1 MSENIPTTMQAI
13 EIAEAGGP
21 EVLRISDFPVPEPGD
36 GEVLI
41 KVIAAGVN
49 RPDVMQRLGLYPPP
63 PGAPDIPG
71 LEVAGTVA
79 ALGPDASGVQEGD
92 AVCAL
97 VIGGGYAEYCVAP
110 ASLCLPVPEALTTVQ
125 AAAVPETFFTVWTNV
140 FDRGRLA
147 GGESLLVHGGS
158 SGIGT
163 TAIQLAKAFG
173 ATVYVTAGSEEK
185 CQACLELGADAAINY
200 RDEDFVERISELTKE
215 RGVDVILDMIGGDY
229 LPRNLKSLAVE
240 GRIVQIALQG
250 GPRVEMNLLP
260 IMLKRLTLTGSTLRP
275 RTVAQKAMIAH
286 SLREK
291 VWPLL
296 ESGKVRPI
304 IHATFPLAQASD
316 AHRMMESS
324 QHIGKIVLSDE
335 ETEELAATPVP

>member
-1 MSENIPTTMQAI
+1 MSKNIPTTMQAI

-21 EVLRISDFPVPEPGD
+21 EVLRITDFPVPEPGD

-79 ALGPDASGVQEGD
+79 ALGANASGVQEGD

-110 ASLCLPVPEALTTVQ
+110 ASLCLAIPENLTTVQ
-125 AAAVPETFFTVWTNV
+125 AAAIPETFFTVWTNV
-140 FDRGRLA
+140 FDRGRLT

-173 ATVYVTAGSEEK
+173 STVYVTAGSEEK

-215 RGVDVILDMIGGDY
+215 CGVDVILDMIGGDY

-250 GPRVEMNLLP
+250 GPKVEMNLLP

-296 ESGKVRPI
+296 ESGKVHPV
-304 IHATFPLAQASD
+304 IHATFPLAQASE

-335 ETEELAATPVP
+335 KTEEPAATPAP

>member
-1 MSENIPTTMQAI
+1 MVEQNAMSEQIPSTMRAI
-13 EIAEAGGP
+13 EITEAGGP
-21 EVLRISDFPVPEPGD
+21 DVLQVGERPVPEPGE

-41 KVIAAGVN
+41 KVAAAGVN
-49 RPDVMQRLGLYPPP
+49 RPDVMQRLGMYPPP

-71 LEVAGTVA
+71 LEVAGTVV
-79 ALGPDASGVQEGD
+79 ALGPEVSGWQVGST
-92 AVCAL
+92 VCAL
-97 VIGGGYAEYCVAP
+97 VSGGGYADYCAAP
-110 ASLCLPVPEALTTVQ
+110 ASLCLGIPDALSEVQ
-125 AAAVPETFFTVWTNV
+125 AAAIPETFFTVWTNV
-140 FDRGRLA
+140 FDRGRLSS
-147 GGESLLVHGGS
+147 GESLLVHGGS

-173 ATVYVTAGSEEK
+173 STVYVTAGSTEK
-185 CQACLELGADAAINY
+185 CQACTELGADAAINY
-200 RDEDFVERISELTKE
+200 RDEDFVERISELTNE
-215 RGVDVILDMIGGDY
+215 RGVDVILDMVGGDY
-229 LPRNLKSLAVE
+229 LPRNLKSLAIE

-250 GPRVEMNLLP
+250 GPKVEMSLLP

-275 RTVAQKAMIAH
+275 RTIAQKAMIAH

-304 IHATFPLAQASD
+304 VHATFPLARASD

-324 QHIGKIVLSDE
+324 QHIGKIVLSDVE
-335 ETEELAATPVP
+335 E

>member
-1 MSENIPTTMQAI
+1 MSEQIPSTMRAI
-13 EIAEAGGP
+13 EITEAGGP
-21 EVLRISDFPVPEPGD
+21 DVLQVGERPVPEPGE

-41 KVIAAGVN
+41 KVAAAGVN
-49 RPDVMQRLGLYPPP
+49 RPDVMQRLGMYPPP

-71 LEVAGTVA
+71 LEVAGTVV
-79 ALGPDASGVQEGD
+79 ALGPEVSGWQVGST
-92 AVCAL
+92 VCAL
-97 VIGGGYAEYCVAP
+97 VSGGGYADYCAAP
-110 ASLCLPVPEALTTVQ
+110 ASLCLGIPDALSEVQ
-125 AAAVPETFFTVWTNV
+125 AAAIPETFFTVWTNV
-140 FDRGRLA
+140 FDRGRLSS
-147 GGESLLVHGGS
+147 GESLLVHGGS

-173 ATVYVTAGSEEK
+173 STVYVTAGSTEK
-185 CQACLELGADAAINY
+185 CQACTELGADAAINY
-200 RDEDFVERISELTKE
+200 RDEDFVERISELTNE
-215 RGVDVILDMIGGDY
+215 RGVDVILDMVGGDY
-229 LPRNLKSLAVE
+229 LPRNLKSLALE

-250 GPRVEMNLLP
+250 GPKVEMSLLP

-304 IHATFPLAQASD
+304 VHATFPLARASD

-324 QHIGKIVLSDE
+324 QHIGKIVLSDVE
-335 ETEELAATPVP
+335 E

>member
-1 MSENIPTTMQAI
+1 MSEKIPKTMRAI

-21 EVLRISDFPVPEPGD
+21 EVLRVREFPVPEPGD

-41 KVIAAGVN
+41 KVGGAGVN

-71 LEVAGTVA
+71 LEVAGTVVT
-79 ALGPDASGVQEGD
+79 LGPNTSSVQEGD

-110 ASLCLPVPEALTTVQ
+110 ASLCLPIPEGLSAVE
-125 AAAVPETFFTVWTNV
+125 AAAIPETFFTVWTNV
-140 FDRGRLA
+140 FDRGCLTGA
-147 GGESLLVHGGS
+147 EILLVHGGS

-173 ATVYVTAGSEEK
+173 AKVYVTAGSAEK
-185 CQACLELGADAAINY
+185 CQACRELGADAAINY
-200 RDEDFVERISELTKE
+200 RDEDFVERISELTNE
-215 RGVDVILDMIGGDY
+215 RGVDLILDMIGGDY

-250 GPRVEMNLLP
+250 GPKVEMNLLP

-275 RTVAQKAMIAH
+275 RSVAQKAMIAH

-296 ESGKVRPI
+296 ESGQVRPI

-316 AHRMMESS
+316 AHRLMESS
-324 QHIGKIVLSDE
+324 QHIGKIVLSDAG
-335 ETEELAATPVP
+335 T

>member
-1 MSENIPTTMQAI
+1 MSEDIPTTMQAI

-21 EVLRISDFPVPEPGD
+21 EVLRITDFPVPEPGD

-41 KVIAAGVN
+41 KVTAAGVN

-79 ALGPDASGVQEGD
+79 ALGPNASGVQEGD

-110 ASLCLPVPEALTTVQ
+110 ASLCLAVPEALSTVQ
-125 AAAVPETFFTVWTNV
+125 AAAIPETFFTVWTNV
-140 FDRGRLA
+140 FDRGRLTS
-147 GGESLLVHGGS
+147 GESLLVHGGS

-173 ATVYVTAGSEEK
+173 STVYVTAGSEEK

-200 RDEDFVERISELTKE
+200 RDEDFVERISELTNE

-250 GPRVEMNLLP
+250 GPKVEMNLLP

-291 VWPLL
+291 VWPLV
-296 ESGKVRPI
+296 ESGKVRPV
-304 IHATFPLAQASD
+304 IHATFPLAQASE

-335 ETEELAATPVP
+335 AE

>member
-1 MSENIPTTMQAI
+1 MSEQFPSTMRAI
-13 EIAEAGGP
+13 EITEPGGP
-21 EVLRISDFPVPEPGD
+21 EVLRIGERPVPEPGD

-41 KVIAAGVN
+41 KVAAAGVN
-49 RPDVMQRLGLYPPP
+49 RPDVMQRTGMYPPP
-63 PGAPDIPG
+63 PGASDIPG
-71 LEVAGTVA
+71 LEIAGTVA
-79 ALGPDASGVQEGD
+79 ALGADAGGVQEGD
-92 AVCAL
+92 LVCAL
-97 VIGGGYAEYCVAP
+97 VAGGGYADYCVAP
-110 ASLCLPVPEALTTVQ
+110 ASLCLPIPDALSAAQ
-125 AAAVPETFFTVWTNV
+125 AAAIPETFFTVWTNV

-147 GGESLLVHGGS
+147 SGESLLVHGGS

-173 ATVYVTAGSEEK
+173 ATVYVTAGSDEK
-185 CQACLELGADAAINY
+185 CNACTELGADAAINY
-200 RDEDFVERISELTKE
+200 RGEDFVTRISELTNE

-250 GPRVEMNLLP
+250 GPKVQMNLLP

-296 ESGKVRPI
+296 EAEKVRPI
-304 IHATFPLAQASD
+304 IHATFPLAEASE

-335 ETEELAATPVP
+335 DV

>member
-1 MSENIPTTMQAI
+1 MSEQIPSTMRVV

-21 EVLRISDFPVPEPGD
+21 EVLRITERPVPEPGKE
-36 GEVLI
+36 EVLV
-41 KVIAAGVN
+41 KVGAAGVN
-49 RPDVMQRLGLYPPP
+49 RPDVMQRLGMYPPP

-71 LEVAGTVA
+71 LEIAGTVV
-79 ALGPDASGVQEGD
+79 ALGADAGRVQEGES
-92 AVCAL
+92 VCAL
-97 VIGGGYAEYCVAP
+97 VAGGGYADYCVAP
-110 ASLCLPVPEALTTVQ
+110 ASLCLPIPEGLSDVQ
-125 AAAVPETFFTVWTNV
+125 GAAIPETFFTVWTNV

-147 GGESLLVHGGS
+147 SGESLLVHGGS

-173 ATVYVTAGSEEK
+173 STVYVTAGSDEK
-185 CQACLELGADAAINY
+185 CEACTELGADAAINY
-200 RDEDFVERISELTKE
+200 RNQDFVERISELTNE

-240 GRIVQIALQG
+240 GRVVQIALQG
-250 GPRVEMNLLP
+250 GPKVEMNLLP

-286 SLREK
+286 SLRDK

-296 ESGKVRPI
+296 GSGKVRPI

-324 QHIGKIVLSDE
+324 QHIGKIVLSDASE
-335 ETEELAATPVP
+335 

>member
-1 MSENIPTTMQAI
+1 MSEDIPTTMQAI

-21 EVLRISDFPVPEPGD
+21 EVLRITDFPVPEPGD

-41 KVIAAGVN
+41 KVMAAGVN

-79 ALGPDASGVQEGD
+79 ALGPNASGVQEGD

-110 ASLCLPVPEALTTVQ
+110 ASLCLAVPEALSTVQ
-125 AAAVPETFFTVWTNV
+125 AAAIPETFFTVWTNV
-140 FDRGRLA
+140 FDRGRLTS
-147 GGESLLVHGGS
+147 GESLLVHGGS

-173 ATVYVTAGSEEK
+173 STVYVTAGSEEK

-200 RDEDFVERISELTKE
+200 RDEDFVERISELTNE

-229 LPRNLKSLAVE
+229 LPRNLKSLTVE

-250 GPRVEMNLLP
+250 GPKVEMNLLP

-291 VWPLL
+291 VWPLV

-304 IHATFPLAQASD
+304 IHATFPLAQASE

-335 ETEELAATPVP
+335 AE

>member
-110 ASLCLPVPEALTTVQ
+110 TSLCLPVPEALTTVQ

-335 ETEELAATPVP
+335 KTEELAATPVP

>member
-21 EVLRISDFPVPEPGD
+21 EVLRIADFPVPEPGD

-41 KVIAAGVN
+41 KVMAAGVN

-79 ALGPDASGVQEGD
+79 ALGPNTSGVQEGD
-92 AVCAL
+92 TVCAL

-110 ASLCLPVPEALTTVQ
+110 ASLCLAVPGDLSTVQ
-125 AAAVPETFFTVWTNV
+125 AAALPETFFTVWTNV
-140 FDRGRLA
+140 FDRGRLTS
-147 GGESLLVHGGS
+147 GESLLVHGGS

-173 ATVYVTAGSEEK
+173 STVYVTAGSEKK

-200 RDEDFVERISELTKE
+200 REEDFVERISELTNE

-250 GPRVEMNLLP
+250 GPKVEMNLLP

-291 VWPLL
+291 IWPLL

-304 IHATFPLAQASD
+304 IHATFPLAQASE

-335 ETEELAATPVP
+335 KTEDSAATPEP

>member
-1 MSENIPTTMQAI
+1 MSEDIPTTMQAI

-21 EVLRISDFPVPEPGD
+21 EVLRITDFPVPEPGD

-41 KVIAAGVN
+41 KVTAAGVN

-79 ALGPDASGVQEGD
+79 ALGPNASGVQEGD

-110 ASLCLPVPEALTTVQ
+110 ASLCLAVPEALSTVQ
-125 AAAVPETFFTVWTNV
+125 AAAIPETFFTVWTNV
-140 FDRGRLA
+140 FDRGRLTS
-147 GGESLLVHGGS
+147 GESLLVHGGS

-173 ATVYVTAGSEEK
+173 STVYVTAGSEEK

-200 RDEDFVERISELTKE
+200 RDEDFVERISELTNE

-250 GPRVEMNLLP
+250 GPKVEMNLLP

-291 VWPLL
+291 VWPLV

-304 IHATFPLAQASD
+304 IHATFPLAQASE

-335 ETEELAATPVP
+335 AE

>member
-1 MSENIPTTMQAI
+1 MMNEQTPSTMRAI
-13 EIAEAGGP
+13 EITEPGGP
-21 EVLRISDFPVPEPGD
+21 EVLRIGERPIPEPGE

-41 KVIAAGVN
+41 KVAAAGVN
-49 RPDVMQRLGLYPPP
+49 RPDVMQRTGMYPPP
-63 PGAPDIPG
+63 PGASDIPG
-71 LEVAGTVA
+71 LEIAGTVA
-79 ALGPDASGVQEGD
+79 ALGADAGGVQEGD
-92 AVCAL
+92 LVCAL
-97 VIGGGYAEYCVAP
+97 VAGGGYADYCVAP
-110 ASLCLPVPEALTTVQ
+110 ASLCLPVPEVLSAAQ
-125 AAAVPETFFTVWTNV
+125 AAAIPETFFTVWTNV

-147 GGESLLVHGGS
+147 SGESLLVHGGS

-173 ATVYVTAGSEEK
+173 ATVYVTAGSDEK
-185 CQACLELGADAAINY
+185 CNACTELGADAAINY
-200 RDEDFVERISELTKE
+200 RDEDFVARISELTNE

-250 GPRVEMNLLP
+250 GPKVQMNLLP

-296 ESGKVRPI
+296 ESEKVRPI
-304 IHATFPLAQASD
+304 IHATFPLAEASE

-335 ETEELAATPVP
+335 DV

>member
-1 MSENIPTTMQAI
+1 MSEQFPSTMRAI
-13 EIAEAGGP
+13 EITEPGGP
-21 EVLRISDFPVPEPGD
+21 EVLRIGERPVPEPGD

-41 KVIAAGVN
+41 KVAAAGVN
-49 RPDVMQRLGLYPPP
+49 RPDVMQRTGMYPPP
-63 PGAPDIPG
+63 PGASDIPG
-71 LEVAGTVA
+71 LEIAGTVA
-79 ALGPDASGVQEGD
+79 VLGADAGGVQEGEL
-92 AVCAL
+92 VCAL
-97 VIGGGYAEYCVAP
+97 VAGGGYADYCVAP
-110 ASLCLPVPEALTTVQ
+110 ASLCLPVPEALSAAQ
-125 AAAVPETFFTVWTNV
+125 AAAIPETFFTVWTNV

-147 GGESLLVHGGS
+147 SGESLLVHGGS

-173 ATVYVTAGSEEK
+173 ATVYVTAGSDGK
-185 CQACLELGADAAINY
+185 CNACTELGADAAINY
-200 RDEDFVERISELTKE
+200 RGEDFVTRISELTNE

-250 GPRVEMNLLP
+250 GPKVQMNLLP

-296 ESGKVRPI
+296 ESEKVRPI
-304 IHATFPLAQASD
+304 IHATFPLAEASE

-324 QHIGKIVLSDE
+324 QHIGKIVLSVED
-335 ETEELAATPVP
+335 V